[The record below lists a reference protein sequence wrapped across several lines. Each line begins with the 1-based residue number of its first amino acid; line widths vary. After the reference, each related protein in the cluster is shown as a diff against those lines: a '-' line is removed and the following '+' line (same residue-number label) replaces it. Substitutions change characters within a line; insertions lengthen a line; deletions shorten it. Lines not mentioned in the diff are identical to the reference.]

1 MRKRVILKV
10 MARFIEFPQNSC
22 QTQKENEKKNGKS
35 IAMQKK
41 KKSDAAALLKNDIFN
56 LE

>member
-41 KKSDAAALLKNDIFN
+41 KNQMLLHY
-56 LE
+56 

>member
-22 QTQKENEKKNGKS
+22 QTQKENEKKMAKVLLC
-35 IAMQKK
+35 KK